1 MKKTFRNSTVNQI
14 EKLLKGF
21 CHSDGLPFMNF
32 LSLERFSEIF
42 DSFSPTFRNR
52 IFPPVI
58 TLSAFISQVL
68 SSDHSCCDAVARVIA
83 ERISEGQT
91 ACSEDNSPYC
101 RARQRLPEELLKE
114 LMKEAG
120 ATLDEQ
126 SNPQWLWKQRPVK
139 LVDGTTVSMP
149 DTLENQVAYPQPDS
163 QKKGLGFPIVRL
175 VGILSLA
182 TGALLDYAIAPYQG
196 KETGEH
202 ALLRLILD
210 SFSSGD
216 IMLAD
221 RFYCTYFLI
230 AQLQSMGVDVVFQ
243 QHASRKSDFR
253 KGKRLGIKDHL
264 TIWTKPSRPDWMGEQ
279 TYLAMPQTLTVRE
292 IKSKGKVIVTTMLDP
307 MQASRKEIAE
317 FYTQRWL
324 VEVDLRSIKETLQ
337 MDVLRCKTPAMVRK
351 EISVHLLAYNLIRGV
366 MTQAAIRKGISPR
379 MISFKGTLQ
388 TLNAFQPKIPFMGDK
403 LLTFFEALLNA
414 VAGHRVGNRP
424 GRSEPR
430 AVKRRPKPYPRLKT
444 PQKKDANIIF

>member
-1 MKKTFRNSTVNQI
+1 M
-14 EKLLKGF
+14 
-21 CHSDGLPFMNF
+21 
-32 LSLERFSEIF
+32 
-42 DSFSPTFRNR
+42 
-52 IFPPVI
+52 
-58 TLSAFISQVL
+58 
-68 SSDHSCCDAVARVIA
+68 
-83 ERISEGQT
+83 
-91 ACSEDNSPYC
+91 
-101 RARQRLPEELLKE
+101 
-114 LMKEAG
+114 
-120 ATLDEQ
+120 
-126 SNPQWLWKQRPVK
+126 
-139 LVDGTTVSMP
+139 
-149 DTLENQVAYPQPDS
+149 
-163 QKKGLGFPIVRL
+163 RL

-182 TGALLDYAIAPYQG
+182 TGALFDYAIAAYQG

-202 ALLRLILD
+202 ALLRMILD
-210 SFSSGD
+210 CFSSGD

-221 RFYCTYFLI
+221 RYYCTYFLI

-253 KGKRLGIKDHL
+253 RGKRLGIKDHL
-264 TIWTKPSRPDWMGEQ
+264 TIWTKPSRPDWMDEQ

-307 MQASRKEIAE
+307 KQANRKEIAE
-317 FYTQRWL
+317 LYTQRWH

-388 TLNAFQPKIPFMGDK
+388 TLNAFQPKIPFMDNK

-444 PQKKDANIIF
+444 PRKEVANIIF